1 MVILAADF
9 MLQYRLHNQWITKG
23 SYMSITPKEAKYLSD
38 LHHRCHDELLEY
50 WEKIRA
56 GRQFP
61 HESDVEAEAI
71 ADIWDYCF
79 LISLDDVTR
88 RIGYRYSYMGKH
100 LVEAFGDD
108 VSSPD
113 MALRLLSSTH
123 VPSLK
128 KIEEVLEKKHP
139 VIDEGEFTNAHHMN
153 VRYRTCIV
161 PLGYENGQVSHLFG
175 VMRWKAY

>member
-1 MVILAADF
+1 MQNTQKNVD
-9 MLQYRLHNQWITKG
+9 NSG
-23 SYMSITPKEAKYLSD
+23 G

-50 WEKIRA
+50 WKRLCN

-61 HESDVEAEAI
+61 HESEIDPDEI

-79 LISLDDVTR
+79 LISLDDVVK
-88 RIGYRYSYMGKH
+88 RIGYRYSYMGTK

-108 VSSPD
+108 VGNPD
-113 MALRLLSSTH
+113 MALRLLSSTK
-123 VPSLK
+123 VPNIK
-128 KIEEVLEKKHP
+128 KIEEVLNKKHP
-139 VIDEGEFTNAHHMN
+139 AIDDGEFQNSHHMN

-161 PLGYENGQVSHLFG
+161 PLGYEDGQVSHLFG